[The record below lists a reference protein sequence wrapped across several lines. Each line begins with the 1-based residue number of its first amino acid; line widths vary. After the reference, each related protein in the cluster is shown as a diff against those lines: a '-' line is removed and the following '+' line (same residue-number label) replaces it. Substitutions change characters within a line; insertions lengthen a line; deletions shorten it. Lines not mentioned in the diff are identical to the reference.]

1 MKSKNFLLILI
12 AVSALSVLTSC
23 GSSAVVQNT
32 WRSTEIKID
41 GNYTDWQS
49 HLKLLPDQKISLG
62 FTNDDKFLYM
72 CLVTEDRMKVM
83 QMTRA
88 GLITWFIPSSGSE
101 NTFGI
106 KYPLPNKNPPREQMQ
121 NAGRELFQ
129 QGGQGGLDK
138 IVNTML
144 EKQNEMQIL
153 NSDKYSLSL
162 LPIENQ
168 DGIKAKLGYIDG
180 KFVYELQVPLA
191 VRNQGD
197 YAFQIASTPGE
208 NLQIK
213 FETEQAEAA
222 AGRGSGAGMAQGG
235 GGQMGGGG
243 MGGMRQGTGSGGNNQ
258 RFQMPEPLNYST
270 EVKLAQQK

>member
-1 MKSKNFLLILI
+1 MKNKNFFLILLTI
-12 AVSALSVLTSC
+12 SALSVLTSC

-41 GNYTDWQS
+41 GNFTDWQN
-49 HLKLLPDQKISLG
+49 HLKMLPDQKISLG

-72 CLVTEDRMKVM
+72 CLVTEDRMKIM

-88 GLITWFIPSSGSE
+88 GFITWFIPSGGSD

-106 KYPLPNKNPPREQMQ
+106 KYPLPNKNLPREQMQ
-121 NAGRELFQ
+121 NMGREMFQ
-129 QGGQGGLDK
+129 QQGGLDK
-138 IVNTML
+138 IVNMLL
-144 EKQNEMQIL
+144 EKQTEMQIL

-168 DGIKAKLGYIDG
+168 DGIKAKLGYVDG

-191 VRNQGD
+191 VHTD
-197 YAFQIASTPGE
+197 YAFQIAAMPGE

-213 FETEQAEAA
+213 FETEQAEAT

-243 MGGMRQGTGSGGNNQ
+243 MGGMRQGAGGGNMQ

>member
-1 MKSKNFLLILI
+1 MKIKNYLLILLTI
-12 AVSALSVLTSC
+12 SALSVLTSC
-23 GSSAVVQNT
+23 SSSAVVQNT

-41 GNYTDWQS
+41 GNFTDWQN
-49 HLKLLPDQKISLG
+49 HLKLLPEQKISLG
-62 FTNDDKFLYM
+62 FTNDDKFFYM

-121 NAGRELFQ
+121 NMGREMFQ

-138 IVNTML
+138 IVNVML

-168 DGIKAKLGYIDG
+168 DGIKAKLGYVDN

-191 VRNQGD
+191 VHSD
-197 YAFQIASTPGE
+197 YAFQIATMPGE
-208 NLQIK
+208 NMQIK
-213 FETEQAEAA
+213 FETEQTEAA
-222 AGRGSGAGMAQGG
+222 AGRGAGAGMAQGG

-243 MGGMRQGTGSGGNNQ
+243 MGGMRQGAGGGNTQ

-270 EVKLAQQK
+270 EVKLAQKK

>member
-1 MKSKNFLLILI
+1 MKIKNILLVLVT
-12 AVSALSVLTSC
+12 VSAFSFFTSC
-23 GSSAVVQNT
+23 GSSAVVQSA
-32 WRSTEIKID
+32 WRSSEIKID
-41 GNYTDWQS
+41 GNFTDWQN
-49 HLKLLPDQKISLG
+49 HLKLLTDQKISLG

-72 CLVTEDRMKVM
+72 CLVTEDRMKIM

-88 GLITWFIPSSGSE
+88 GFITWFIPSGGSD

-106 KYPLPNKNPPREQMQ
+106 KYPLPYKNPPREQMQ
-121 NAGRELFQ
+121 NIGREMFQ
-129 QGGQGGLDK
+129 QGGLDK
-138 IVNTML
+138 IVNMLL
-144 EKQNEMQIL
+144 EKQNEIQIL
-153 NSDKYSLSL
+153 NFDKYSLSL

-168 DGIKAKLGYIDG
+168 DGIKAKLGYVDG

-191 VRNQGD
+191 VHSD
-197 YAFQIASTPGE
+197 YAFQIASMPGE

-222 AGRGSGAGMAQGG
+222 AGRGAGAGMAQ
-235 GGQMGGGG
+235 GGGG
-243 MGGMRQGTGSGGNNQ
+243 MGGMRQGAGGGNMQ

>member
-1 MKSKNFLLILI
+1 MKNKNILLILI
-12 AVSALSVLTSC
+12 AVSAISVLTSC

-32 WRSTEIKID
+32 WRSSEIKID
-41 GNYTDWQS
+41 GNFTDWQS

-62 FTNDDKFLYM
+62 FTNDDKFFYM

-88 GLITWFIPSSGSE
+88 GLITWFIPSGGSE

-106 KYPLPNKNPPREQMQ
+106 KYPLPNKNPPREQLQ
-121 NAGRELFQ
+121 NMGREMFQ

-138 IVNTML
+138 IVNMML
-144 EKQNEMQIL
+144 EKQSELQIL

-168 DGIKAKLGYIDG
+168 DGIKAKLGYVDG

-191 VRNQGD
+191 VHSD
-197 YAFQIASTPGE
+197 FAFQIASMPGE

-222 AGRGSGAGMAQGG
+222 ATGRGSGAGMAQGG

-243 MGGMRQGTGSGGNNQ
+243 MRQGAGGGNMQ